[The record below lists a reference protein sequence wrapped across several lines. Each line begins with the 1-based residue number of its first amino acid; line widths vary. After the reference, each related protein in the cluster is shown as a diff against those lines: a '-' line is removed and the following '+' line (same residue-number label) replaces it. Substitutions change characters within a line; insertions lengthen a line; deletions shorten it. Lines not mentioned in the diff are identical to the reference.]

1 MHRRLNRRLS
11 AAVLATAATLAVAG
25 GPTPASAAVTQADS
39 TTTSCPSGRWPSSVQ
54 GRPVS
59 LEPGAATGIYL
70 WHNRSGWHL
79 RATHPG
85 SKKVVLTGRITST
98 RPMRKTPVA
107 LEGADWV
114 ALSADRKTIRFRFTN
129 HGHLDG
135 FDFTT
140 ACAQSISVTGA
151 VNGTQLTS
159 AQVFLGDDGNH
170 PTSVP
175 FRIER
180 LK

>member
-1 MHRRLNRRLS
+1 MNRRLS
-11 AAVLATAATLAVAG
+11 AAVLATTATLALAAG
-25 GPTPASAAVTQADS
+25 ATPASAATTQGES
-39 TTTSCPSGRWPSSVQ
+39 TAASCPSGRWPSSVQ
-54 GRPVS
+54 GRPDS
-59 LEPGAATGIYL
+59 LEPGAATGVYL

-85 SKKVVLTGRITST
+85 SKKVVFTGRINAS

-114 ALSADRKTIRFRFTN
+114 AISADRKTIRFRFTN
-129 HGHLDG
+129 YGHLDG

-140 ACAQSISVTGA
+140 ACAPAIAVTGA

-159 AQVFLGDDGNH
+159 PQVFLGDDGNH